1 MSALLHFLYFGIILP
16 RINLKGCVL
25 NFFLATCILVSISVC
40 AALCGYFTIKT
51 VYQKKTIFRYWSIA
65 SGLLCGSLVTRL
77 CDTLFALPSSFF
89 ILGLIALL
97 VGFYQV
103 FLGLESLQKHKDYKL
118 NRHALPVLGV
128 GVSGICLLWTMPAL
142 AESVA
147 MFFCAALVLLSEG
160 VLYNDNRVK
169 EERRALLRRLLL
181 ISSFSLFLHGTVSVV
196 NSITGGMDDLSLLYQ
211 FTSMQMVISAA
222 LIVLSLMRCS
232 TEPASQSRYARS
244 LSRSGAV
251 VLTRDDFIQQAI
263 KKLQH
268 TDKDENVLLLVEID
282 GYQEV
287 IDNYGASA
295 GESASYQVGQSLIHF
310 TRSNDIAGQISES
323 KFAIMLSGVTIDSV
337 HVVADRLVKQ
347 VFSKNV
353 QTLESAPMFTA
364 SIGIAP
370 SSDIVFS
377 WQQGEPFDVASIKR
391 QDGTSLV
398 YMLPSLLTA
407 TL

>member
-1 MSALLHFLYFGIILP
+1 MLY
-16 RINLKGCVL
+16 
-25 NFFLATCILVSISVC
+25 FFLATCIIVSIAIC

-51 VYQKKTIFRYWSIA
+51 VYQKKTIFRYWSVA
-65 SGLLCGSLVTRL
+65 SGLLCCSLISRL
-77 CDTLFALPSSFF
+77 SDTLLSLPSSFF
-89 ILGLIALL
+89 ILGLITFV
-97 VGFYQV
+97 VGFHQV

-118 NRHALPVLGV
+118 NRHALPVLGI
-128 GVSGICLLWTMPAL
+128 GVSGICALWTMPAL

-169 EERRALLRRLLL
+169 EDKRALLRRLLL

-196 NSITGGMDDLSLLYQ
+196 NSITGGMDDLSLLFQ
-211 FTSMQMVISAA
+211 LTSMLMVISAA

-232 TEPASQSRYARS
+232 TEPVSQSLYTRS
-244 LSRSGAV
+244 LRSSGAV

-263 KKLQH
+263 RKLQQ
-268 TDKDENVLLLVEID
+268 TDKHENVILLVEID
-282 GYQEV
+282 GYQDV
-287 IDNYGASA
+287 VDNYGASA

-353 QTLESAPMFTA
+353 QTLDSAPMFTA

-377 WQQGEPFDVASIKR
+377 WQQGEPFDEDSIKR

-398 YMLPSLLTA
+398 YMLSPLKTASL
-407 TL
+407 

>member
-1 MSALLHFLYFGIILP
+1 MSTLLLFLYFGIILS

-25 NFFLATCILVSISVC
+25 YFFLATCIIVSIAIC

-51 VYQKKTIFRYWSIA
+51 VYQKKTIFRYWSVA
-65 SGLLCGSLVTRL
+65 SGLLCCSLISRL
-77 CDTLFALPSSFF
+77 SDTLLSLPSSFF
-89 ILGLIALL
+89 ILGLITFV
-97 VGFYQV
+97 VGFHQV

-118 NRHALPVLGV
+118 NRHALPVLGI
-128 GVSGICLLWTMPAL
+128 GVSGICALWTMPAL

-169 EERRALLRRLLL
+169 EDKRALLRRLLL

-196 NSITGGMDDLSLLYQ
+196 NSITGGMDDLSLLFQ
-211 FTSMQMVISAA
+211 LTSMLMVISAA

-232 TEPASQSRYARS
+232 TEPVSQSLYTRS
-244 LSRSGAV
+244 LRSSGAV

-263 KKLQH
+263 RKLQQ
-268 TDKDENVLLLVEID
+268 TDKHENVILLVEID
-282 GYQEV
+282 GYQDV
-287 IDNYGASA
+287 VDNYGASA

-353 QTLESAPMFTA
+353 QTLDSAPMFTA

-377 WQQGEPFDVASIKR
+377 WQQGEPFDEDSIKR

-398 YMLPSLLTA
+398 YMLSPLKTASL
-407 TL
+407 

>member
-1 MSALLHFLYFGIILP
+1 MLY
-16 RINLKGCVL
+16 
-25 NFFLATCILVSISVC
+25 FFLATCIIVSIAVC

-65 SGLLCGSLVTRL
+65 SGLLCGSLISRL
-77 CDTLFALPSSFF
+77 SDTLYALPSSYF
-89 ILGLIALL
+89 ILGLIALV

-128 GVSGICLLWTMPAL
+128 GVSGICVLWSMPAL

-169 EERRALLRRLLL
+169 EEKRALLRHLLL

-196 NSITGGMDDLSLLYQ
+196 NSITGGMDDLSLLYKL
-211 FTSMQMVISAA
+211 TSVLMVTTAA
-222 LIVLSLMRCS
+222 LIVLSLTRCS
-232 TEPASQSRYARS
+232 TEPKSQSLYHRPLRG
-244 LSRSGAV
+244 SGAV
-251 VLTRDDFIQQAI
+251 LLKRDDFIQQSV
-263 KKLQH
+263 KKLQQTNKH
-268 TDKDENVLLLVEID
+268 ENVLLLVEID
-282 GYQEV
+282 GYQDV

-295 GESASYQVGQSLIHF
+295 GESASSQVGQSLIHF

-353 QTLESAPMFTA
+353 QTLDSAPMFTA

-377 WQQGEPFDVASIKR
+377 WQQGEPFDEYSIKR
-391 QDGTSLV
+391 HDGTSLV
-398 YMLPSLLTA
+398 YMLSPFKTA

>member
-1 MSALLHFLYFGIILP
+1 MLY
-16 RINLKGCVL
+16 
-25 NFFLATCILVSISVC
+25 FFLATCIIVSIAIC

-51 VYQKKTIFRYWSIA
+51 VYQKKTIFRYWSVA
-65 SGLLCGSLVTRL
+65 SGLLCCSLISRL
-77 CDTLFALPSSFF
+77 SDTLLSLPSSFF
-89 ILGLIALL
+89 ILGLITFV
-97 VGFYQV
+97 VGFHQV

-118 NRHALPVLGV
+118 NRHALPVLGI
-128 GVSGICLLWTMPAL
+128 GVSGICALWTMPAL

-169 EERRALLRRLLL
+169 EDKRALLRRLLL

-196 NSITGGMDDLSLLYQ
+196 NSITGGMDDLSLLFQ
-211 FTSMQMVISAA
+211 LTSMLMVISAA

-232 TEPASQSRYARS
+232 TEPASQSLYTRS
-244 LSRSGAV
+244 LRSSGAV

-263 KKLQH
+263 RKLQQ
-268 TDKDENVLLLVEID
+268 TDKHENVILLVEID
-282 GYQEV
+282 GYQDV
-287 IDNYGASA
+287 VDNYGASA

-353 QTLESAPMFTA
+353 QTLDSAPMFTA

-377 WQQGEPFDVASIKR
+377 WQQGEPFDEDSIKR

-398 YMLPSLLTA
+398 YMLSPLKTASL
-407 TL
+407 

>member
-1 MSALLHFLYFGIILP
+1 MY
-16 RINLKGCVL
+16 
-25 NFFLATCILVSISVC
+25 FFLATCIIVSIAIC

-51 VYQKKTIFRYWSIA
+51 VYQKKTIFRYWSVA
-65 SGLLCGSLVTRL
+65 SGLLCCSLISRL
-77 CDTLFALPSSFF
+77 SDTLLSLPSSFF
-89 ILGLIALL
+89 ILGLITFV
-97 VGFYQV
+97 VGFHQV

-118 NRHALPVLGV
+118 NRHALPVLGI
-128 GVSGICLLWTMPAL
+128 GVSGICALWTMPAL

-169 EERRALLRRLLL
+169 EDKRALLRRLLL

-196 NSITGGMDDLSLLYQ
+196 NSITGGMDDLSLLFQ
-211 FTSMQMVISAA
+211 LTSMLMVISAA

-232 TEPASQSRYARS
+232 TEPVSQSLYTRS
-244 LSRSGAV
+244 LRSSGAV

-263 KKLQH
+263 RKLQQ
-268 TDKDENVLLLVEID
+268 TDKHENVILLVEID
-282 GYQEV
+282 GYQDV
-287 IDNYGASA
+287 VDNYGASA

-353 QTLESAPMFTA
+353 QTLDSAPMFTA

-377 WQQGEPFDVASIKR
+377 WQQGEPFDEDSIKR

-398 YMLPSLLTA
+398 YMLSPLKTASL
-407 TL
+407 

>member
-1 MSALLHFLYFGIILP
+1 M
-16 RINLKGCVL
+16 
-25 NFFLATCILVSISVC
+25 
-40 AALCGYFTIKT
+40 
-51 VYQKKTIFRYWSIA
+51 
-65 SGLLCGSLVTRL
+65 
-77 CDTLFALPSSFF
+77 
-89 ILGLIALL
+89 
-97 VGFYQV
+97 
-103 FLGLESLQKHKDYKL
+103 
-118 NRHALPVLGV
+118 
-128 GVSGICLLWTMPAL
+128 
-142 AESVA
+142 
-147 MFFCAALVLLSEG
+147 
-160 VLYNDNRVK
+160 
-169 EERRALLRRLLL
+169 
-181 ISSFSLFLHGTVSVV
+181 V